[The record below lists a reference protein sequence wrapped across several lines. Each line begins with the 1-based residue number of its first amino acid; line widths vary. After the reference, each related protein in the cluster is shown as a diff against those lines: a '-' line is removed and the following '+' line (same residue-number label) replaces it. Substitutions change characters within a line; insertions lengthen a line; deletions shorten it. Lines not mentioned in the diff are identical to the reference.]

1 MIDLRRNVQEPLEKI
16 DSLNRRNSLRLLFHG
31 PIVLRRAGEKEALVL
46 ATICMVDMFT
56 TLLWVT
62 MGYATEANH
71 LLAWTF
77 DVHPI
82 TFVLVKSISC
92 IPAVLMAPNLAR
104 RHKTFTIWLLRIIIA
119 VYALTY
125 FKLAQF

>member
-1 MIDLRRNVQEPLEKI
+1 MDKI

-31 PIVLRRAGEKEALVL
+31 PIVLRRAAEKEALVL
-46 ATICMVDMFT
+46 ATICMADMFT
-56 TLLWVT
+56 TLMWVT

-82 TFVLVKSISC
+82 TFVLVKSVSC
-92 IPAVLMAPNLAR
+92 IPAVLMAPKLAR